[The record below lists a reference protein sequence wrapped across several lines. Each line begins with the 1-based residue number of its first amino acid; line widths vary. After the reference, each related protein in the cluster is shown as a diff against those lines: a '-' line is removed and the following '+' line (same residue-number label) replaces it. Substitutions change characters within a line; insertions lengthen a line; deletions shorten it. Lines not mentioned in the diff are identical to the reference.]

1 MNENKKKQIT
11 KLIKTQT
18 KIKPQKLC
26 KAKFL
31 VCSFCSTDLLT
42 ACGCPWQ
49 LSRKAVPGDNNLCR
63 RNLSNTLLLE
73 CGSEGYGLPSQSR
86 THVVD
91 LYPSFYNFVD

>member
-31 VCSFCSTDLLT
+31 VCSFCSTDLQPVAVLGNLAEKQFLEVT
-42 ACGCPWQ
+42 NFAGEILAT
-49 LSRKAVPGDNNLCR
+49 LSFWSVGLKDMASQVKAEHRL
-63 RNLSNTLLLE
+63 
-73 CGSEGYGLPSQSR
+73 
-86 THVVD
+86 
-91 LYPSFYNFVD
+91 